1 MGGGLIQLQTYG
13 AANQYLMG
21 NPQITFWKVVY
32 KRHTNFSMEHI
43 EVPFDKLQELSYG
56 STTKLRS
63 KVPRHA
69 DLISK
74 MYLSFI
80 IPGIKSSSTYSVRL
94 IQNFASSLIVS
105 ANLYIGGQSIEKIY
119 GEWIHIYHN
128 LFMNEDKRKMYED
141 MTGNSKIDSDVTV
154 LGDLREGNKLYTDI
168 NFVEDNFGGT
178 LPLELIVSAENGSNS
193 KGVNLIDNPHFYNK
207 VNTFLNTL
215 INYDDIKSVSGYWNL
230 NGDINIQQYKYTNKN
245 RNEIRLSCGIRNI
258 DSEEAEILKNQIRQ
272 DYYRIFENNNLNI
285 TGSTLLALKMNKYLI
300 SSLLNSFILAFFIIF
315 ISINIL
321 FRSFK
326 LSLISM
332 LPNIIPLL
340 CAGGFMGFIGIE
352 LRPATAMTFSIA
364 LGIAVDDTIH
374 FLSRFKSEFYDS
386 KNHEKS
392 ITNTILTTGRAIVGT
407 TITLGMGFLVLIFSN
422 FKPNYEFGIL
432 STIIL
437 CMALL
442 SSLVLLPS
450 IINFIKPLDSSYETN

>member
-141 MTGNSKIDSDVTV
+141 MTGNSKIDSDVTSSYPTV
-154 LGDLREGNKLYTDI
+154 TISGSEITDYYDWGSTI
-168 NFVEDNFGGT
+168 
-178 LPLELIVSAENGSNS
+178 SAKHSAYFASNS
-193 KGVNLIDNPHFYNK
+193 SKYPDVEID
-207 VNTFLNTL
+207 
-215 INYDDIKSVSGYWNL
+215 SGY
-230 NGDINIQQYKYTNKN
+230 
-245 RNEIRLSCGIRNI
+245 
-258 DSEEAEILKNQIRQ
+258 
-272 DYYRIFENNNLNI
+272 
-285 TGSTLLALKMNKYLI
+285 
-300 SSLLNSFILAFFIIF
+300 
-315 ISINIL
+315 
-321 FRSFK
+321 
-326 LSLISM
+326 
-332 LPNIIPLL
+332 
-340 CAGGFMGFIGIE
+340 
-352 LRPATAMTFSIA
+352 
-364 LGIAVDDTIH
+364 
-374 FLSRFKSEFYDS
+374 
-386 KNHEKS
+386 
-392 ITNTILTTGRAIVGT
+392 LTTGLHLPFRCWVP
-407 TITLGMGFLVLIFSN
+407 LN
-422 FKPNYEFGIL
+422 FWFTKN
-432 STIIL
+432 
-437 CMALL
+437 
-442 SSLVLLPS
+442 
-450 IINFIKPLDSSYETN
+450 